1 MNPTTLLYAEDDE
14 TLAFLTIESLGRHYA
29 VSHYNNGAHALAAY
43 QQSAHDICVLDVSL
57 PGIDGFALAAA
68 IRQINEDVPIIFLSA
83 RSLKE
88 DRLQGLRTGADDYLV
103 KPFSMEELLLKL
115 QIFLTRSKKNQP
127 SMPTST
133 FAIGNFIFQPGN
145 FTLTTSHQSI
155 TLTQRESELLQ
166 YMLHHKNQVLK
177 REQILTAIWGQED
190 YFFGR
195 SLDVFISRL
204 RKIFATDSTV
214 KIETLHGIGFKL
226 VLGG

>member
-29 VSHYNNGAHALAAY
+29 VSHYSNGAHALAAY

-127 SMPTST
+127 SMPPST

-204 RKIFATDSTV
+204 RKIFATDAAV